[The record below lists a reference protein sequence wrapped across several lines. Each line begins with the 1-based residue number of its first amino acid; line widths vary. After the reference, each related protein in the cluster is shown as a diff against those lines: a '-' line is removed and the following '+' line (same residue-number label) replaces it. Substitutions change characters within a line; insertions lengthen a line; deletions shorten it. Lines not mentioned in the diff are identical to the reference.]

1 MSNDAA
7 SPSYWANVTAAAE
20 ARALADVA
28 AENTRLRQQV
38 ADLETEAN
46 TLAAS
51 LRLAATLIR
60 PNRESQ

>member
-1 MSNDAA
+1 MTCCDR
-7 SPSYWANVTAAAE
+7 PGD
-20 ARALADVA
+20 RFCLA
-28 AENTRLRQQV
+28 AENAELRARI

-60 PNRESQ
+60 PNRESR

>member
-1 MSNDAA
+1 MTPDAYA
-7 SPSYWANVTAAAE
+7 WPD
-20 ARALADVA
+20 LA
-28 AENTRLRQQV
+28 AENTRLRQRI

-60 PNRESQ
+60 PNRESTP